1 MAKKVIRIELSAQS
15 IAAARQ
21 QMEDYKAW
29 LAERTRELC
38 TKLAE
43 MGAETARPMFES
55 ASFYHFWILEK
66 KDGKVTW
73 GGEPVKALI
82 DYVRQEPTEQG
93 SRIVAKGHDV
103 CFVEFGAGVW
113 SGYGYPGERPP
124 GIADIGTL
132 GLGLGSNKTWSF
144 DYGGQ
149 KRMTRGNSPH
159 APMFYA
165 SHEIQSRIGEIARE
179 VFTQ

>member
-43 MGAETARPMFES
+43 MGAETARPMFDS
-55 ASFYHFWILEK
+55 ASFYHFWIVSREG
-66 KDGKVTW
+66 GKVQW
-73 GGEPVKALI
+73 GGTTVPASI
-82 DYVRQEPTEQG
+82 DYVGTEPTETG
-93 SRIVAKGHDV
+93 CRLVARGHDV
-103 CFVEFGAGVW
+103 CFVEFGAGVY
-113 SGYGYPGERPP
+113 SNGAEGYPGERPP
-124 GIADIGTL
+124 GIAGIGQF
-132 GLGLGSNKTWSF
+132 GKGYGQNKTWWI
-144 DYGGQ
+144 D
-149 KRMTRGNSPH
+149 KETATHGNTAH

-165 SHEIQSRIGEIARE
+165 SHEIQSRIGEVARE